1 MLRRV
6 TVLALCLA
14 SCAILSGVA
23 ISDGKSREIKESFD
37 ETKTGT
43 LPTNW
48 AQSSSAK
55 AASFEVAAVKSLS
68 GANVLTSTGA
78 SNVTAFAWIDAAQP
92 ADFQASV
99 GVNLNTL
106 IAAGAFVRG
115 SKLDAATP
123 TFYAASVARGLE
135 LQLLRVVDGKTTK
148 LGTIKSSGYISEKWV
163 RVTIQ
168 ADHKTIRA
176 RVCRLDEGQYLN
188 KDGTWQNDP
197 TWALSAD
204 DGEIKEGGQVGV
216 ARFASVAGTVSFD
229 DFEAIPP
236 ANDKPAKGNG
246 SAKAANAVK
255 PGAAAPAPASAA
267 QPPKT
272 VSNPLNEPPIPRRY
286 SHIRIAMLAYGG
298 NPMGEIEDKLLKESV
313 DLVVPNTG
321 YLKHISEVSPNT
333 PRLIYSN
340 TSNIYLELLTDWL
353 AFADA
358 NGLSREAAFYHA
370 SHPLPFKG
378 DSPSSKPVTWFWGVY
393 RGGSAPSDLTSAAHR
408 NNSRVEF
415 AGNGDSLYL
424 GYPDKFREI
433 NVEITSGAKGAWAA
447 TLEYAKSVDKAGKT
461 TEWAPLTMLSD
472 TTKKL
477 TQSGRIEF
485 DPPANWKAASVGGSA
500 PLYYV
505 RFHTTSAG
513 TLPIAQTILG
523 RDFVGAND
531 KKEGIIPAF
540 DAKADL
546 NKDGYLDDAEYAQRE
561 KGKDARFLY
570 ESRIYNGGYGQMRFC
585 TNPGN
590 KEFHKWAVDWN
601 LRLLAKNPLATG
613 LFMDN
618 SSGKPQVKA
627 EDAVESPANYSAEY
641 GELLQAVWKAIE
653 PKWILANTGGGFA
666 FAEPVIQRSPAWFEE
681 FSIRPMSHS
690 WSTFDDLAKSVE
702 RRSLLTNPSPIAVLD
717 SHSQGGAQTDA
728 RTLIGV
734 LAYYYLL
741 ADPDHTFLMFFGGQD
756 PNGTWAKHWTPAVS
770 FDVGK
775 PEGKWSELATGT
787 DPGNKDLTYKVLQ
800 RSYANALILYR
811 PLSHVRGN
819 RAPAVLGDDSAT
831 KHELKGTYKPLQ
843 ADGTLGAPVTS
854 ISLRNGE
861 GAILIKAK

>member
-1 MLRRV
+1 
-6 TVLALCLA
+6 
-14 SCAILSGVA
+14 
-23 ISDGKSREIKESFD
+23 
-37 ETKTGT
+37 
-43 LPTNW
+43 
-48 AQSSSAK
+48 
-55 AASFEVAAVKSLS
+55 
-68 GANVLTSTGA
+68 
-78 SNVTAFAWIDAAQP
+78 
-92 ADFQASV
+92 
-99 GVNLNTL
+99 
-106 IAAGAFVRG
+106 
-115 SKLDAATP
+115 
-123 TFYAASVARGLE
+123 LE
-135 LQLLRVVDGKTTK
+135 LQLVRVVDGKTTK
-148 LGTIKSSGYISEKWV
+148 LATVKSAGYISEKWV
-163 RVTIQ
+163 RVTVQ
-168 ADHKTIRA
+168 AESKTIRA
-176 RVCRLDEGQYLN
+176 RVCRLESTQYLN
-188 KDGTWQNDP
+188 KDGAWQNDP
-197 TWALSAD
+197 TWALSAN
-204 DGEIKEGGQVGV
+204 DGEITEGGEVGV
-216 ARFASVAGTVSFD
+216 ARLASVAGTVHFD
-229 DFEAIPP
+229 DFEAIPS

-246 SAKAANAVK
+246 PAK
-255 PGAAAPAPASAA
+255 AAAPAAKPGAPAAPASTA
-267 QPPKT
+267 QLPKT
-272 VSNPLNEPPIPRRY
+272 VANPMHEPPIPRHY

-298 NPMGEIEDKLLKESV
+298 NPMGEIEDKLLKECV

-353 AFADA
+353 AFADV
-358 NGLSREAAFYHA
+358 NGLARESAFYHA

-393 RGGSAPSDLTSAAHR
+393 RGGNAPSDLTSAAHAK
-408 NNSRVEF
+408 NGRVEF

-424 GYPDKFREI
+424 GYTDKFREI
-433 NVEITSGAKGAWAA
+433 NVELLSGAKDGWAA
-447 TLEYAKSVDKAGKT
+447 TLEYAKAVDKAGKPSD
-461 TEWAPLTMLSD
+461 WAPLKSLSD
-472 TTKKL
+472 STKAL

-485 DPPANWKAASVGGSA
+485 DPPANWKAASVGGSV
-500 PLYYV
+500 PLFYA
-505 RFHTTSAG
+505 RFHTTTAG
-513 TLPIAQTILG
+513 TLPVAQTILG
-523 RDFVGAND
+523 RDFVGANG
-531 KKEGIIPAF
+531 KTEGVIPAF

-546 NKDGYLDDAEYAQRE
+546 NKDGYLDDSEYAKRE

-590 KEFHKWAVDWN
+590 KEFHKWAIDWN
-601 LRLLAKNPLATG
+601 IRLLAKNPLATG

-641 GELLQAVWKAIE
+641 GELLQAVWKGIE
-653 PKWILANTGGGFA
+653 PKWVLANTGGGFA
-666 FAEPVIQRSPAWFEE
+666 NAEPVIQRSPAYFEE
-681 FSIRPMSHS
+681 FSVRPMSHS

-702 RRSLLTNPSPIAVLD
+702 RRSSLTKPSPIAVLD
-717 SHSQGGAQTDA
+717 SHSQGGGQTDP

-787 DPGNKDLTYKVLQ
+787 DPANKDLTYKVLQ
-800 RSYANALILYR
+800 RSYTNALILYR

-819 RAPAVLGDDSAT
+819 RVPAVLGDESLT
-831 KHELKGTYKPLQ
+831 KHDLKGTYKPLQ